1 MTPSVQKDHDFSVLQ
16 KLKETGIPM
25 ELRVFDAPM
34 EKRRLMGY
42 EIDNSILITKNPLEV
57 LPLLEKVKIIELRFY
72 LYDRISWYYDFV
84 FLTRHNM
91 VEKIMQYL
99 EKFQERHILYLAR
112 EIVNYKRMKETRIIK
127 ILRNHSQ
134 LLNINFNRIDSND

>member
-1 MTPSVQKDHDFSVLQ
+1 
-16 KLKETGIPM
+16 
-25 ELRVFDAPM
+25 
-34 EKRRLMGY
+34 MGY

-57 LPLLEKVKIIELRFY
+57 LPLLGKVKIIELRFY
-72 LYDRISWYYDFV
+72 LYDRISWYSDVV

-91 VEKIMQYL
+91 AEKIMQYL